1 MNINKNIKQTL
12 EEIKT
17 IAVVGLSSKPER
29 ASNGVS
35 KYMMNNGYK
44 IYPVNPVEKEILG
57 EISYPDLKSL
67 PIKPDLVNVFR
78 SPETVMPIVDEAI
91 ELGIKKIWFQLG
103 VVNEEA
109 IKKALDAGIEVVV
122 DKCIKVEHMYL

>member
-1 MNINKNIKQTL
+1 MNIKKTL

-29 ASNGVS
+29 ASNDVS

-44 IYPVNPVEKEILG
+44 IYPVNPIEKEILG

-78 SPETVMPIVDEAI
+78 NPETVMPIVDEAI
-91 ELGIKKIWFQLG
+91 EIGIKKIWFQLG
-103 VVNEEA
+103 VINKEA